1 MKKFDVPLLL
11 VTCVL
16 VAFGLVMVYSASG
29 FLAAEESNN
38 PYHYVERQ
46 GLAVALGLACLL
58 VGASTPY
65 RRLIK
70 LAPSLYG
77 AAIVALAAVWVP
89 GLGHAANGARRW
101 FHIAGMNFQP
111 AELAKLVVLICFA
124 TWLDRNRGA
133 IHDVK
138 NVLLPAGFFLAFL
151 LVGIIV
157 QPDFGSTAIIG
168 ILCCVMLF
176 LAGLRWSW
184 IASVFGSAGGLLVL
198 VMVAEPYRR
207 ARLTSFL
214 DPFADC
220 SGPGYQVCQSLL
232 ALNHGGFAGQGL
244 GLGKAKLLYLPEPHN
259 DFIAAVLGEELGLWG
274 MLLLM
279 ALFGLFAWRGF
290 SIARRAPD
298 LFGSL
303 LAGTF
308 TVMIVGQAC
317 LNLGVV
323 MSVVP
328 PKGLVLPFMSY
339 GASAMMVNL
348 AAVGILL
355 SISAAT
361 EEAKEKVAKGAP
373 AMPPNITG
381 VTA

>member
-1 MKKFDVPLLL
+1 MKKFDIPLIF

-16 VAFGLVMVYSASG
+16 VAFGMVMVYSASG

-46 GLAVALGLACLL
+46 GLAVALGLTCLL

-77 AAIVALAAVWVP
+77 AALAALVAVWVP
-89 GLGHAANGARRW
+89 GLGHAANGAQRW

-133 IHDVK
+133 IHDVR
-138 NVLLPAGFFLAFL
+138 NVLLPAAVGLAL
-151 LVGIIV
+151 PLGCIIL
-157 QPDFGSTAIIG
+157 QPDFGSTAIICV
-168 ILCCVMLF
+168 LSCVMLF

-184 IASVFGSAGGLLVL
+184 ILSVVGGGAALLAV
-198 VMVAEPYRR
+198 VMLAEPYRR
-207 ARLTSFL
+207 ARITSFM

-232 ALNHGGFAGQGL
+232 ALNHGGLGGQGL

-259 DFIAAVLGEELGLWG
+259 DFIAAVIGEELGLWG
-274 MLLLM
+274 VILLLL
-279 ALFGLFAWRGF
+279 LFGLFAWRGF

-298 LFGSL
+298 LFGGL

-355 SISAAT
+355 SVSAAT
-361 EEAKEKVAKGAP
+361 EEAAEKGAKGAP
-373 AMPPNITG
+373 AMIPTITG